1 MESLEIGF
9 WLIDG
14 QSGSYSAPRSPLR
27 GSFIKIGNDKRASG
41 NRPIAGEKP
50 TSRYLSHVPIW
61 ITVAVGTTIAGR
73 PPHRSVRARL
83 RIRLLPRMNGV
94 EALVRIRMQN
104 TWVRNPPVE
113 QWVETVPSHLRA
125 LTATD

>member
-1 MESLEIGF
+1 MKNTEHTF
-9 WLIDG
+9 
-14 QSGSYSAPRSPLR
+14 RSQV
-27 GSFIKIGNDKRASG
+27 K
-41 NRPIAGEKP
+41 
-50 TSRYLSHVPIW
+50 W

-94 EALVRIRMQN
+94 EAFIGIGVQN
-104 TWVRNPPVE
+104 ARGRNPPVQ
-113 QWVETVPSHLRA
+113 QWVEAIPTHLRA